1 MMRIAMTAVA
11 LAVLTAACGGCT
23 VSSGNGNGPP
33 GVDRSKP
40 VSSVTE
46 ADKSA
51 LCDWFAPMVGGYG
64 SVSAC
69 AEGFLTAPPDK
80 ATCLADFP
88 VCAVTIGVFE
98 DCVVAIVAAQNA
110 CTPDA
115 LTAVMMRADCAAVG
129 AGGCFD

>member
-1 MMRIAMTAVA
+1 
-11 LAVLTAACGGCT
+11 
-23 VSSGNGNGPP
+23 VSGGNGNGPP

-40 VSSVTE
+40 VSSVTD

-64 SVSAC
+64 AVPAC
-69 AEGFLTAPPDK
+69 AEWLISAPPDK

-88 VCAVTIGVFE
+88 VCAVTIGTFE
-98 DCVVAIVAAQNA
+98 DCVVAIVAAQSV

-115 LTAVMMRADCAAVG
+115 LAAVMMRADCAAVG